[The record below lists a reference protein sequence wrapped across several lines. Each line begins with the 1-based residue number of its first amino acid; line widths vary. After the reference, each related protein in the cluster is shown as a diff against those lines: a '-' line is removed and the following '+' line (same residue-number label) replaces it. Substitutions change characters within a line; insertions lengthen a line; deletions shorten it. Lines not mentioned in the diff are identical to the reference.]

1 MILTS
6 TADPVRYTAPWRE
19 QETAAPVY
27 LLRAGSVRER
37 AQFEAELSGVHRAG
51 RVFGFELRAAVREG
65 VMKLLAD
72 DPDLD
77 RVMEVLSVDDEDGLP
92 ADDAQLL
99 ADVRKVLAE
108 HYAPYRDL
116 IAQLERR
123 RELAPIEALRRFLTG
138 FENVDATFARDRD
151 GMVSEST
158 LAALDPFE
166 MMAVGNRAYSLLYGG
181 GDQERNFPPRSSSD
195 ADQSSSR
202 TATSKAAGSSAKRRG
217 PKTRV

>member
-6 TADPVRYTAPWRE
+6 TTDPVRYTVPWRE
-19 QETAAPVY
+19 QETAAPAY

-51 RVFGFELRAAVREG
+51 RVFGFELRNAIRDG

-77 RVMEVLSVDDEDGLP
+77 RVMEVLGVDDEDGLP

-99 ADVRKVLAE
+99 ADVRKILAE

-138 FENVDATFARDRD
+138 FENVDAKFARDRD
-151 GMVSEST
+151 GLVSEST

-166 MMAVGNRAYSLLYGG
+166 MMAVGNRAYALLYGG
-181 GDQERNFPPRSSSD
+181 GDQERNFPPPLPSD
-195 ADQSSSR
+195 GDQSSSK
-202 TATSKAAGSSAKRRG
+202 TGTSKAAGSSVKRRG